1 MRQPLAIWTKLWIV
15 GGVLVLLGV
24 GIPFLIVMKVIP
36 ASLLLLGF
44 AVIASMVG
52 VFLGYYAM
60 SIYVR
65 VHRPRQP
72 RDDYFRQDRD
82 R

>member
-1 MRQPLAIWTKLWIV
+1 MLV
-15 GGVLVLLGV
+15 VLGA

-36 ASLLLLGF
+36 SSLLLLGI
-44 AVIASMVG
+44 AIIASMVG

-65 VHRPRQP
+65 VHRGPPR
-72 RDDYFRQDRD
+72 
-82 R
+82 

>member
-1 MRQPLAIWTKLWIV
+1 MRRPLAIWTKLWII
-15 GGVLVLLGV
+15 GGMLALLGV

-36 ASLLLLGF
+36 SNLLLLGI
-44 AVIASMVG
+44 AIIASMVG

-65 VHRPRQP
+65 VHRRRGPH
-72 RDDYFRQDRD
+72 DR
-82 R
+82 